1 MDKYEEKLIDFIM
14 VNNIKAEHLVF
25 ETSCHSVEDAAK
37 TINTSPQDIVKNI
50 CLIDEQGNFIVAIIK
65 GEDRV
70 SLSKVGKVLGTRTPK
85 IATPEE
91 ILKNTGYPCGG
102 VPSFGFNAIFLIDQR
117 VMEREYVYTGGG
129 SQRSLVKISTT
140 ELIRANN
147 GKIVDIRK

>member
-1 MDKYEEKLIDFIM
+1 MDKYEEKLRDFIM

-25 ETSCHSVEDAAK
+25 ETSCHSVKDAVMATK
-37 TINTSPQDIVKNI
+37 SSPQDFVKNI
-50 CLIDEQGNFIVAIIK
+50 CLIDEQGNFIVAIVK

-91 ILKNTGYPCGG
+91 ILERTGYPCGG
-102 VPSFGFNAIFLIDQR
+102 VPSFGFNAIFLIDQK
-117 VMEREYVYTGGG
+117 VMEREYIYTGGG
-129 SQRSLVKISTT
+129 SQKSLVRISTA